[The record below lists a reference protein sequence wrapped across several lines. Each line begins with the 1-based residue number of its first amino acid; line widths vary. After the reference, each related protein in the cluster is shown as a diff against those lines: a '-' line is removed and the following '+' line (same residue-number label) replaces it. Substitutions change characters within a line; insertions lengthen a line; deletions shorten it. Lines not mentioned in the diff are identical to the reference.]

1 MEKNFIDQQKK
12 RLLTEQTELKAR
24 LSRIAKKDP
33 NVKGDYDAKFPSY
46 AANEEVDRNYENALE
61 VEDYTNAIGVENILE
76 LRLAAVERALERIEK
91 GSYGTC
97 SHCKKEQP
105 QARLEADP
113 AAERCLDC
121 GKLV

>member
-1 MEKNFIDQQKK
+1 MDKKFIDQQKK

-33 NVKGDYDAKFPSY
+33 HVKGDYDAKFPSY
-46 AANEEVDRNYENALE
+46 AANDEVDRYYENALE
-61 VEDYTNAIGVENILE
+61 VEDYTNAIGIENILE
-76 LRLAAVERALERIEK
+76 LRLVAVERALERIEK
-91 GSYGTC
+91 GTYGACTNC
-97 SHCKKEQP
+97 KSEQSH
-105 QARLEADP
+105 ARLNADA